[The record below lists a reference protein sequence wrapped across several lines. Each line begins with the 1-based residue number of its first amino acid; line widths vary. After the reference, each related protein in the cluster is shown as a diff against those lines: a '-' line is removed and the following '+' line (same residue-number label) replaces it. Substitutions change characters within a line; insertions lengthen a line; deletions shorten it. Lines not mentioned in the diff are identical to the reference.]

1 MRYWRERGTR
11 IILMMDA
18 NENVWSGDLAQQ
30 LRQEGLD
37 MEEAV
42 HSHKCQVDRDQ
53 RHGLGGQS

>member
-1 MRYWRERGTR
+1 
-11 IILMMDA
+11 MMDA